1 MRFFTFVYPFL
12 SGLSV
17 KLAEELLIS
26 SSCLYQVPVNQSV
39 NTPNTSIHTNELPGC
54 KSAI

>member
-1 MRFFTFVYPFL
+1 MRFFTFVHPFL
-12 SGLSV
+12 SGLSA
-17 KLAEELLIS
+17 KFTEELLIS

-39 NTPNTSIHTNELPGC
+39 NTPNTSIHTKELTGC